1 MARKNLLQT
10 NALEDKISVQGENPH
25 QTAFSQPKARGLALF
40 DEPIEQ
46 LPKEKKERKNSL
58 ISAEAHH
65 FFKTVGAQHGL
76 KLLEVVDFAVEK
88 LRELD
93 EEELV
98 QQLQAYKKTI

>member
-10 NALEDKISVQGENPH
+10 SALEEKISVQGENPH
-25 QTAFSQPKARGLALF
+25 QTAFSQPKARGLALL
-40 DEPIEQ
+40 DYAIEQ

-93 EEELV
+93 E
-98 QQLQAYKKTI
+98 QQLVTELQQYKKTL